1 MQRYIEVARKI
12 ITDLEKNWIPEFNDQ
27 GLSKTFDDIYRMN
40 VSITDANILTAFIIF
55 SYDPDSSRLDIR
67 KDRYENKCQILTG
80 ISGDINTQL
89 FKDILENNNETFNNV
104 VLNYL
109 EKITTWQWPTIYSLL
124 DYHSSMLRFAN
135 QKTESEKS
143 FDKMNKDGD
152 VKTLTQDYDIDTLA
166 KVNKTK
172 GELLSAA
179 LEAREKASKLLLD
192 IKKDFMP
199 TDHATQTDF
208 QFDFTDTAKEK
219 VDIMSWRQ
227 FVKNRNE
234 RKKLTT

>member
-1 MQRYIEVARKI
+1 
-12 ITDLEKNWIPEFNDQ
+12 
-27 GLSKTFDDIYRMN
+27 
-40 VSITDANILTAFIIF
+40 
-55 SYDPDSSRLDIR
+55 LDIR
-67 KDRYENKCQILTG
+67 KDRYENKCQILVG
-80 ISGDINTQL
+80 IGGDIDSPL
-89 FKDILENNNETFNNV
+89 FKEVLENNNEAFNNV

-135 QKTESEKS
+135 QKTEAEKS
-143 FDKMNKDGD
+143 IEKMNKDGE

-192 IKKDFMP
+192 IKKDMMP
-199 TDHATQTDF
+199 TDHATQSDF
-208 QFDFTDTAKEK
+208 GFDFTDTAKEK

-227 FVKNRNE
+227 WVKGRNE
-234 RKKLTT
+234 RKKMAL

>member
-1 MQRYIEVARKI
+1 MQKFVDCARKI
-12 ITDLEKNWIPEFNDQ
+12 ITDLEKNWLSELNELGFN
-27 GLSKTFDDIYRMN
+27 KTFDEIYKMN
-40 VSITDANILTAFIIF
+40 VSITDANLSVAYLIYC
-55 SYDPDSSRLDIR
+55 YDPDSTRLDIR

-80 ISGDINTQL
+80 IGGNIDSPL
-89 FKDILENNNETFNNV
+89 FKEILENNNETFNNV
-104 VLNYL
+104 VINYL

-135 QKTESEKS
+135 QKTEAEKS
-143 FDKMNKDGD
+143 IEKMNKDGE

-199 TDHATQTDF
+199 TDHATQSDF

-219 VDIMSWRQ
+219 VDIMSWRS
-227 FVKNRNE
+227 FVRDRNR
-234 RKKLTT
+234 RKSTT

>member
-1 MQRYIEVARKI
+1 MLRYIEVARKI
-12 ITDLEKNWIPEFNDQ
+12 ITDLDKNWLPEFNDQ
-27 GLSKTFDDIYRMN
+27 GLNKTFDDIYRMN
-40 VSITDANILTAFIIF
+40 VSISDANILTSFIIF

-80 ISGDINTQL
+80 IGGNINSEL
-89 FKDILENNNETFNNV
+89 FKDILENNNEVFNNV

-109 EKITTWQWPTIYSLL
+109 EKITTWQWPTIFSLL
-124 DYHSSMLRFAN
+124 DYHSNMLRFAN
-135 QKTESEKS
+135 QKTEAEKS
-143 FDKMNKDGD
+143 IDKMNKEGEI
-152 VKTLTQDYDIDTLA
+152 KTLTQDYDIDTLA

-179 LEAREKASKLLLD
+179 IEAREKATKLLLE

-199 TDHATQTDF
+199 TDHATQSDF

-219 VDIMSWRQ
+219 VDILSWRQ
-227 FVKNRNE
+227 WIKGRNE
-234 RKKLTT
+234 RKKATT

>member
-1 MQRYIEVARKI
+1 MQKFVDCARKI
-12 ITDLEKNWIPEFNDQ
+12 ITDLEKNWLSELNELGFN
-27 GLSKTFDDIYRMN
+27 KTFDDIYKMN
-40 VSITDANILTAFIIF
+40 VSITESNILVAYLIYC
-55 SYDPDSSRLDIR
+55 YDPDSTRLDIR

-80 ISGDINTQL
+80 IGGDIYSSL
-89 FKDILENNNETFNNV
+89 FKEVLENNNETFNNV

-135 QKTESEKS
+135 QKTEAEKS
-143 FDKMNKDGD
+143 IEKMNKDGE

-192 IKKDFMP
+192 IKKDMMP
-199 TDHATQTDF
+199 TDHATQSDF
-208 QFDFTDTAKEK
+208 GFDFTDTAKEK
-219 VDIMSWRQ
+219 VDILSWRQ
-227 FVKNRNE
+227 WIRVRNE
-234 RKKLTT
+234 RKKVS